1 MSGCNINGNHIIG
14 INEVDG
20 KMSLAINQIIGNHTI
35 PKLDYLSDISMCI
48 PAVEK
53 VIVVGIVT
61 GKQIGRAHV

>member
-53 VIVVGIVT
+53 VI
-61 GKQIGRAHV
+61 A